1 MTTLFKTLKDDWSI
15 SATVAGFLAVLISY
29 SGPLIIFFQA
39 AQKAEVSNA
48 MMVSWIWGISIGAAV
63 AGIFLSI
70 KFKVPVITAWSA
82 PGTALLVTLFPHI
95 SLNEAIAAYIT
106 TAIVIFFI
114 GITGYFDKL
123 LKWIPQDVAA
133 GMMAGILFQFGVGLF
148 TASDSM
154 PIIVFSMLLIFL
166 IAKRLTPRYAM
177 IWVLITGIVLSLAL
191 GKMNPVTFDF
201 NLAIPQW
208 ITPEWTWNATL
219 NLTLPLILVSLTG
232 QFLPGMAIMRLSGYD
247 TPAKPII
254 TATSIASLAVA
265 CVGGITIV
273 LASITAAL
281 CMGKDAHE
289 LKEKRYIAGIANGLF
304 YILGGL
310 FAGSIVMLFSLLP
323 KELVAALAGL
333 ALLGAIATNISAAMK
348 SDEHRD
354 AALITFLATA
364 SGMHFLG
371 LSSVFWGICIGVIA
385 HLILSKKPT
394 LTPSDTQFVPNVQA
408 LDQPVQNIQLQN
420 IQPKDDRSS
429 PQTTSSSIISKANG
443 S

>member
-1 MTTLFKTLKDDWSI
+1 MATLFKTLKNDWSI

-39 AQKAEVSNA
+39 AQRAHVSTD
-48 MMVSWIWGISIGAAV
+48 MMVSWIWGISIGAAIS
-63 AGIFLSI
+63 GIYLSI
-70 KFKVPVITAWSA
+70 KYKTPVITAWSA
-82 PGTALLVTLFPHI
+82 PGTALLVTLFPNI
-95 SLNEAIAAYIT
+95 SLNEAVAAYIT
-106 TAIVIFFI
+106 STIVIFLI

-133 GMMAGILFQFGVGLF
+133 GMMAGILFQFGISLF

-154 PIIVFSMLLIFL
+154 PLIVFSMLIVFL
-166 IAKRLTPRYAM
+166 IAKRLMPRYTM
-177 IWVLITGIVLSLAL
+177 IWVLAAGVLLSLIL
-191 GKMNPVTFDF
+191 GKMNPVDVSFS
-201 NLAIPQW
+201 LAIPQW
-208 ITPEWTWNATL
+208 ISPEWTWNSTL
-219 NLTLPLILVSLTG
+219 NLAVPLILVSLTG
-232 QFLPGMAIMRLSGYD
+232 QFLPGMAIMKLSGYD

-289 LKEKRYIAGIANGLF
+289 LKEKRYIAGIANGIF

-333 ALLGAIATNISAAMK
+333 ALLGAIATNISVAMK
-348 SDEHRD
+348 NDGQRD
-354 AALITFLATA
+354 AALITFLASA

-385 HLILSKKPT
+385 HFI
-394 LTPSDTQFVPNVQA
+394 LTP
-408 LDQPVQNIQLQN
+408 
-420 IQPKDDRSS
+420 RST
-429 PQTTSSSIISKANG
+429 PATN
-443 S
+443 

>member
-1 MTTLFKTLKDDWSI
+1 MTTLLKTLKDDWSI

-39 AQKAEVSNA
+39 AQKAQVSSA
-48 MMVSWIWGISIGAAV
+48 MMISWIWGISIGAAV

-70 KFKVPVITAWSA
+70 KYKVPVITAWSA
-82 PGTALLVTLFPHI
+82 PGTALLVTLFPNI

-106 TAIVIFFI
+106 SAVVIFLI

-133 GMMAGILFQFGVGLF
+133 GMMAGILFQFGLGLF
-148 TASDSM
+148 TATDTM
-154 PIIVFSMLLIFL
+154 PMIVFGMLMVFL
-166 IAKRLTPRYAM
+166 VAKRLVPRYAM
-177 IWVLITGIVLSLAL
+177 VWVLVSGVVLSLVL
-191 GKMNPVTFDF
+191 GKMNPVDVNFT
-201 NLAIPQW
+201 LAIPQF
-208 ITPEWTWNATL
+208 IAPEWTWNSTL
-219 NLTLPLILVSLTG
+219 NLAIPLILVSLSG
-232 QFLPGMAIMRLSGYD
+232 QFLPGMAIMKLSGYD

-254 TATSIASLAVA
+254 TVTSIASLAVA

-289 LKEKRYIAGIANGLF
+289 LKDKRYIAGIANGIF

-333 ALLGAIATNISAAMK
+333 ALLGAIATNISVAMK
-348 SDEHRD
+348 NESHRD

-371 LSSVFWGICIGVIA
+371 LSSVFWGICIGIIA
-385 HLILSKKPT
+385 HLILNKPEPNSTALPSTQSSK
-394 LTPSDTQFVPNVQA
+394 S
-408 LDQPVQNIQLQN
+408 
-420 IQPKDDRSS
+420 
-429 PQTTSSSIISKANG
+429 
-443 S
+443 

>member
-1 MTTLFKTLKDDWSI
+1 MANLFQTLKNDWSL

-39 AQKAEVSNA
+39 AQKANVEPS
-48 MMVSWIWGISIGAAV
+48 MMISWIWGISIGAAI

-70 KFKVPVITAWSA
+70 KYKTPVITAWSA
-82 PGTALLVTLFPHI
+82 PGTALLVTLFPNI
-95 SLNEAIAAYIT
+95 SLNEAVAAYIT
-106 TAIVIFFI
+106 AAVVILII
-114 GITGYFDKL
+114 GISGYFEKL
-123 LKWIPQDVAA
+123 LKWIPQSIAA
-133 GMMAGILFQFGVGLF
+133 AMMAGILFQFGLGLF
-148 TASDSM
+148 TATDSM
-154 PIIVFSMLLIFL
+154 PLIVFGMLLVFL
-166 IAKRLTPRYAM
+166 ISKRISPRYSM
-177 IWVLITGIVLSLAL
+177 IWVLVAGIILSLL
-191 GKMNPVTFDF
+191 MGTMNPVDVDF
-201 NLAIPQW
+201 SLAIPQW
-208 ITPEWTWNATL
+208 ISPEWTLNSML
-219 NLTLPLILVSLTG
+219 NLAIPLILVSLSG
-232 QFLPGMAIMRLSGYD
+232 QFLPGMAIMKLSGYD

-254 TATSIASLAVA
+254 TVTSIASLAVA

-333 ALLGAIATNISAAMK
+333 ALLGAIGLNITTAMK
-348 SDEHRD
+348 DEGQRD

-371 LSSVFWGICIGVIA
+371 LSSVFWGICIGERPVIRFILAGQLAPASGWGGPCCPHSLAGA
-385 HLILSKKPT
+385 HPCARQRAQRPT
-394 LTPSDTQFVPNVQA
+394 GCA
-408 LDQPVQNIQLQN
+408 
-420 IQPKDDRSS
+420 RS
-429 PQTTSSSIISKANG
+429 G
-443 S
+443 F

>member
-1 MTTLFKTLKDDWSI
+1 MATLLKTLKNDWSI

-39 AQKAEVSNA
+39 AQRAHVSTD

-63 AGIFLSI
+63 SGIYLSI
-70 KFKVPVITAWSA
+70 KYKTPVITAWSA
-82 PGTALLVTLFPHI
+82 PGTALLVTLFPNV
-95 SLNEAIAAYIT
+95 SLNEAVAAYIT
-106 TAIVIFFI
+106 SAIVIFLI
-114 GITGYFDKL
+114 GVTGYFDKL

-133 GMMAGILFQFGVGLF
+133 GMMAGILFQFGIGLF

-154 PIIVFSMLLIFL
+154 PFIVFSMLIVFL
-166 IAKRLTPRYAM
+166 IAKRLMPRYTM
-177 IWVLITGIVLSLAL
+177 IWVLAAGVLLSLIL
-191 GKMNPVTFDF
+191 GKMNPVDVSFS
-201 NLAIPQW
+201 LAIPQW
-208 ITPEWTWNATL
+208 ISPEWTWNSTL
-219 NLTLPLILVSLTG
+219 NLAIPLILVSLTG
-232 QFLPGMAIMRLSGYD
+232 QFLPGMAIMKLSGYD

-254 TATSIASLAVA
+254 TVTSIASLAVA

-289 LKEKRYIAGIANGLF
+289 LKEKRYIAGIANGIF

-333 ALLGAIATNISAAMK
+333 ALLGAIATNISVAMK
-348 SDEHRD
+348 NDHQRD

-385 HLILSKKPT
+385 HFI
-394 LTPSDTQFVPNVQA
+394 LTP
-408 LDQPVQNIQLQN
+408 
-420 IQPKDDRSS
+420 RST
-429 PQTTSSSIISKANG
+429 PATN
-443 S
+443 

>member
-1 MTTLFKTLKDDWSI
+1 MATLLKTLKNDWSI

-39 AQKAEVSNA
+39 AQRVHVSTD

-63 AGIFLSI
+63 SGIYLSI
-70 KFKVPVITAWSA
+70 KYKTPVITAWSA
-82 PGTALLVTLFPHI
+82 PGTALLVTLFPNV
-95 SLNEAIAAYIT
+95 SLNEAVAAYIT
-106 TAIVIFFI
+106 SAIVIFLI
-114 GITGYFDKL
+114 GVTGYFDKL

-133 GMMAGILFQFGVGLF
+133 GMMAGILFQFGIGLF

-154 PIIVFSMLLIFL
+154 PFIVFSMLIVFL
-166 IAKRLTPRYAM
+166 IAKRLMPRYTM
-177 IWVLITGIVLSLAL
+177 IWVLAAGVLLSLFL
-191 GKMNPVTFDF
+191 GKMNPVDVSFS
-201 NLAIPQW
+201 LAIPQW
-208 ITPEWTWNATL
+208 ISPEWTWNSTL
-219 NLTLPLILVSLTG
+219 NLAVPLILVSLTG
-232 QFLPGMAIMRLSGYD
+232 QFLPGMAIMKLSGYD

-289 LKEKRYIAGIANGLF
+289 LKEKRYIAGIANGIF

-333 ALLGAIATNISAAMK
+333 ALLGAIATNISVAMK
-348 SDEHRD
+348 NDGQRD

-385 HLILSKKPT
+385 HFI
-394 LTPSDTQFVPNVQA
+394 LTPRST
-408 LDQPVQNIQLQN
+408 PVIN
-420 IQPKDDRSS
+420 
-429 PQTTSSSIISKANG
+429 
-443 S
+443 

>member
-1 MTTLFKTLKDDWSI
+1 MATLFKTLKNDWSI
-15 SATVAGFLAVLISY
+15 SAIVAGFLAVLISY

-39 AQKAEVSNA
+39 AQRAHVSTD

-63 AGIFLSI
+63 SGIYLSI
-70 KFKVPVITAWSA
+70 KYKTPVITAWSA
-82 PGTALLVTLFPHI
+82 PGTALLVTLFPNV
-95 SLNEAIAAYIT
+95 SLNEAVAAYIT
-106 TAIVIFFI
+106 SAIVIFLI
-114 GITGYFDKL
+114 GVTGYFDKL

-133 GMMAGILFQFGVGLF
+133 GMMAGILFQFGIGLF

-154 PIIVFSMLLIFL
+154 PFIVFSMLIVFL
-166 IAKRLTPRYAM
+166 IAKRLMPRYTM
-177 IWVLITGIVLSLAL
+177 IWVLAAGVLLSLIL
-191 GKMNPVTFDF
+191 GKMNPVDVSFS
-201 NLAIPQW
+201 LAIPQW
-208 ITPEWTWNATL
+208 ISPEWTWNSTL
-219 NLTLPLILVSLTG
+219 NLAVPLILVSLTG
-232 QFLPGMAIMRLSGYD
+232 QFLPGMAIMKLSGYD

-254 TATSIASLAVA
+254 TVTSIASLAVA

-289 LKEKRYIAGIANGLF
+289 LKEKRYIAGIANGIF

-333 ALLGAIATNISAAMK
+333 ALLGAIATNISVAMK
-348 SDEHRD
+348 NDNQRD

-385 HLILSKKPT
+385 HFI
-394 LTPSDTQFVPNVQA
+394 LTP
-408 LDQPVQNIQLQN
+408 
-420 IQPKDDRSS
+420 RS
-429 PQTTSSSIISKANG
+429 TSATN
-443 S
+443 

>member
-1 MTTLFKTLKDDWSI
+1 MATLFKTLKNDWSI

-39 AQKAEVSNA
+39 AQRAHVSTD
-48 MMVSWIWGISIGAAV
+48 MMVSWIWGISIGAAIS
-63 AGIFLSI
+63 GIYLSI
-70 KFKVPVITAWSA
+70 KYKTPVITAWSA
-82 PGTALLVTLFPHI
+82 PGTALLVTLFPNI
-95 SLNEAIAAYIT
+95 SLNEAVAAYIT
-106 TAIVIFFI
+106 SAIVIFLI

-133 GMMAGILFQFGVGLF
+133 GMMAGILFQFGISLF

-154 PIIVFSMLLIFL
+154 PLIVFSMLIVFL
-166 IAKRLTPRYAM
+166 IAKRLMPRYTM
-177 IWVLITGIVLSLAL
+177 IWVLAAGVLLSLIL
-191 GKMNPVTFDF
+191 GKMNPVDVSFS
-201 NLAIPQW
+201 LAIPQW
-208 ITPEWTWNATL
+208 ISPEWTWNSTL
-219 NLTLPLILVSLTG
+219 NLAVPLILVSLTG
-232 QFLPGMAIMRLSGYD
+232 QFLPGMAIMKLSGYD

-289 LKEKRYIAGIANGLF
+289 LKEKRYIAGIANGIF

-323 KELVAALAGL
+323 KVLVAALAGL
-333 ALLGAIATNISAAMK
+333 ALLGAIATNISVAMK
-348 SDEHRD
+348 NDGQRD
-354 AALITFLATA
+354 AALITFLASA

-385 HLILSKKPT
+385 HFI
-394 LTPSDTQFVPNVQA
+394 LTP
-408 LDQPVQNIQLQN
+408 
-420 IQPKDDRSS
+420 RST
-429 PQTTSSSIISKANG
+429 PATN
-443 S
+443 

>member
-1 MTTLFKTLKDDWSI
+1 MATLFKTLKNDWSI

-39 AQKAEVSNA
+39 AQRAHVSTD

-63 AGIFLSI
+63 SGIYLSI
-70 KFKVPVITAWSA
+70 KYKTPVITAWSA
-82 PGTALLVTLFPHI
+82 PGTALLVTLFPNI
-95 SLNEAIAAYIT
+95 SLNEAVAAYIT
-106 TAIVIFFI
+106 SAIVIFLI

-133 GMMAGILFQFGVGLF
+133 GMMAGILFQFGISLF

-154 PIIVFSMLLIFL
+154 PLIVFSMLIVFL
-166 IAKRLTPRYAM
+166 IAKRLMPRYTM
-177 IWVLITGIVLSLAL
+177 IWVLAAGVLLSLIL
-191 GKMNPVTFDF
+191 GKMNPVDVSF

-208 ITPEWTWNATL
+208 ISPEWTWNSTL
-219 NLTLPLILVSLTG
+219 NLAVPLILVSLTG
-232 QFLPGMAIMRLSGYD
+232 QFLPGMAIMKLSGYD

-289 LKEKRYIAGIANGLF
+289 LKEKRYIAGIANGIF

-333 ALLGAIATNISAAMK
+333 ALLGAIATNISVAMK
-348 SDEHRD
+348 NDGQRD
-354 AALITFLATA
+354 AALFTFLASA

-385 HLILSKKPT
+385 HFI
-394 LTPSDTQFVPNVQA
+394 LTP
-408 LDQPVQNIQLQN
+408 
-420 IQPKDDRSS
+420 RST
-429 PQTTSSSIISKANG
+429 PATN
-443 S
+443 

>member
-1 MTTLFKTLKDDWSI
+1 MATVLKTLKNDWSI

-39 AQKAEVSNA
+39 AQRAHVSTD

-63 AGIFLSI
+63 SGIYLSI
-70 KFKVPVITAWSA
+70 KYKTPVITAWSA
-82 PGTALLVTLFPHI
+82 PGTALLVTLFPNV
-95 SLNEAIAAYIT
+95 SLNEAVAAYIT
-106 TAIVIFFI
+106 SAVVIFLI

-133 GMMAGILFQFGVGLF
+133 GMMAGILFQFGIGLF

-154 PIIVFSMLLIFL
+154 PFIVFSMLIVFL
-166 IAKRLTPRYAM
+166 IAKRLMPRYTM
-177 IWVLITGIVLSLAL
+177 IWVLAAGVLLSLIL
-191 GKMNPVTFDF
+191 GKMNPVDVSFS
-201 NLAIPQW
+201 LAIPQW
-208 ITPEWTWNATL
+208 ISPEWTWNSTL
-219 NLTLPLILVSLTG
+219 NLAVPLILVSLTG
-232 QFLPGMAIMRLSGYD
+232 QFLPGMAIMKLSGYD

-254 TATSIASLAVA
+254 TVTSIASLAVA

-289 LKEKRYIAGIANGLF
+289 LKEKRYIAGIANGIF

-333 ALLGAIATNISAAMK
+333 ALLGAIATNISVAMRND
-348 SDEHRD
+348 SQRD

-385 HLILSKKPT
+385 HFILIPRS
-394 LTPSDTQFVPNVQA
+394 TPVTN
-408 LDQPVQNIQLQN
+408 
-420 IQPKDDRSS
+420 
-429 PQTTSSSIISKANG
+429 
-443 S
+443 

>member
-1 MTTLFKTLKDDWSI
+1 MATLLKTLKDDWSV

-39 AQKAEVSNA
+39 AQKAQVSSA
-48 MMVSWIWGISIGAAV
+48 MMISWIWGISIGAAV

-70 KFKVPVITAWSA
+70 KYKVPIITAWSA

-95 SLNEAIAAYIT
+95 SLNEAVAAYIT
-106 TAIVIFFI
+106 SAVVIFLV

-123 LKWIPQDVAA
+123 LRWIPQDVAA
-133 GMMAGILFQFGVGLF
+133 GMMAGILFQFGLGLF

-154 PIIVFSMLLIFL
+154 PTIVFGMLAVFL
-166 IAKRLTPRYAM
+166 IAKRLVPRYAM
-177 IWVLITGIVLSLAL
+177 VWVLVCGVGLSLFL
-191 GKMNPVTFDF
+191 GKMNPVDVHFS
-201 NLAIPQW
+201 LAIPQFIRPQW
-208 ITPEWTWNATL
+208 SWNSTL
-219 NLTLPLILVSLTG
+219 NLAIPLILVSLSG
-232 QFLPGMAIMRLSGYD
+232 QFLPGMAMMKISGYD

-289 LKEKRYIAGIANGLF
+289 LKEKRYIAGIANGIF

-333 ALLGAIATNISAAMK
+333 ALLGAIGTNITVAMK
-348 SDEHRD
+348 SDAHRD

-385 HLILSKKPT
+385 HLVLSKPAAKT
-394 LTPSDTQFVPNVQA
+394 TA
-408 LDQPVQNIQLQN
+408 
-420 IQPKDDRSS
+420 
-429 PQTTSSSIISKANG
+429 TSST
-443 S
+443 

>member
-1 MTTLFKTLKDDWSI
+1 MATLFKTLKNDWSI

-39 AQKAEVSNA
+39 AQRAHVSTD

-63 AGIFLSI
+63 SGIYLSI
-70 KFKVPVITAWSA
+70 KYKTPVITAWSA
-82 PGTALLVTLFPHI
+82 PGTVLLVTLFPNI
-95 SLNEAIAAYIT
+95 SLNEAVAAYIT
-106 TAIVIFFI
+106 SAIVIFLI

-133 GMMAGILFQFGVGLF
+133 GMMAGILFQFGISLF

-154 PIIVFSMLLIFL
+154 PLIVFSMLIVFL
-166 IAKRLTPRYAM
+166 IAKRLMPRYTM
-177 IWVLITGIVLSLAL
+177 IWVLAAGVLLSLIL
-191 GKMNPVTFDF
+191 GKMNPVDVSFS
-201 NLAIPQW
+201 LAIPQW
-208 ITPEWTWNATL
+208 ISPEWTWNSTL
-219 NLTLPLILVSLTG
+219 NLAVPLILVSLTG
-232 QFLPGMAIMRLSGYD
+232 QFLPGMAIMKLSGYD

-289 LKEKRYIAGIANGLF
+289 LKEKRYIAGIANGIF

-333 ALLGAIATNISAAMK
+333 ALLGAIATNISVAMK
-348 SDEHRD
+348 NDGQRD
-354 AALITFLATA
+354 AALITFLASA

-385 HLILSKKPT
+385 HFI
-394 LTPSDTQFVPNVQA
+394 LTP
-408 LDQPVQNIQLQN
+408 
-420 IQPKDDRSS
+420 RST
-429 PQTTSSSIISKANG
+429 PATN
-443 S
+443 

>member
-1 MTTLFKTLKDDWSI
+1 MATLFKTLKNDWSI

-39 AQKAEVSNA
+39 AQRAHVSTD

-63 AGIFLSI
+63 SGIYLSI
-70 KFKVPVITAWSA
+70 KYKTPVITAWSA
-82 PGTALLVTLFPHI
+82 PGTALLVTLFPNV
-95 SLNEAIAAYIT
+95 SLNEAVAAYIT
-106 TAIVIFFI
+106 SAIVIFLI
-114 GITGYFDKL
+114 GVTGYFDKL

-133 GMMAGILFQFGVGLF
+133 GMMAGILFQFGIGLF

-154 PIIVFSMLLIFL
+154 PFIVFSMLIVFL
-166 IAKRLTPRYAM
+166 IAKRLMPRYTM
-177 IWVLITGIVLSLAL
+177 IWVLAAGVLLSLIL
-191 GKMNPVTFDF
+191 GKMNPVDVSFS
-201 NLAIPQW
+201 LAIPQW
-208 ITPEWTWNATL
+208 ISPEWTWNSTL
-219 NLTLPLILVSLTG
+219 NLAIPLILVSLSG
-232 QFLPGMAIMRLSGYD
+232 QFLPGMAIMKLSGYD

-254 TATSIASLAVA
+254 TVTSIASLAVA

-289 LKEKRYIAGIANGLF
+289 LKEKRYIAGIANGIF

-333 ALLGAIATNISAAMK
+333 ALLGAIATNISVAMK
-348 SDEHRD
+348 NDSQRD

-385 HLILSKKPT
+385 HFI
-394 LTPSDTQFVPNVQA
+394 LTP
-408 LDQPVQNIQLQN
+408 
-420 IQPKDDRSS
+420 RST
-429 PQTTSSSIISKANG
+429 PATN
-443 S
+443 

>member
-1 MTTLFKTLKDDWSI
+1 MATLFKTLKNDWSI

-39 AQKAEVSNA
+39 AQRAHVSTD

-63 AGIFLSI
+63 SGIYLSI
-70 KFKVPVITAWSA
+70 KYKMPVITAWSA
-82 PGTALLVTLFPHI
+82 PGTALLVTLFPNV
-95 SLNEAIAAYIT
+95 SLNEAVAAYIT
-106 TAIVIFFI
+106 SAIVIFLI
-114 GITGYFDKL
+114 GVTGYFDKL

-133 GMMAGILFQFGVGLF
+133 GMMAGILFQFGIGLF

-154 PIIVFSMLLIFL
+154 PFIVFSMLIVFL
-166 IAKRLTPRYAM
+166 IAKRLMPRYTM
-177 IWVLITGIVLSLAL
+177 IWVLTAGVLLSLFL
-191 GKMNPVTFDF
+191 GKMNPVDVSFS
-201 NLAIPQW
+201 LAIPQW
-208 ITPEWTWNATL
+208 ISPEWTWNSTL
-219 NLTLPLILVSLTG
+219 NLAVPLILVSLTG
-232 QFLPGMAIMRLSGYD
+232 QFLPGMAIMKLSGYD

-254 TATSIASLAVA
+254 TVTSIASLAVA

-289 LKEKRYIAGIANGLF
+289 LKEKRYIAGIANGIF

-333 ALLGAIATNISAAMK
+333 ALLGAIATNISVAMK
-348 SDEHRD
+348 NDSQRD

-385 HLILSKKPT
+385 HFI
-394 LTPSDTQFVPNVQA
+394 LTP
-408 LDQPVQNIQLQN
+408 
-420 IQPKDDRSS
+420 RST
-429 PQTTSSSIISKANG
+429 PATN
-443 S
+443 

>member
-1 MTTLFKTLKDDWSI
+1 MATLFKTLKDDWSI

-29 SGPLIIFFQA
+29 AGPLIIFFQA

-48 MMVSWIWGISIGAAV
+48 MMISWIWGISIGAAA

-70 KFKVPVITAWSA
+70 KYKVPVITAWSA

-95 SLNEAIAAYIT
+95 SLNEAVAAYIT
-106 TAIVIFFI
+106 SAVVIFLI

-133 GMMAGILFQFGVGLF
+133 GMMAGILLQFGLGLF
-148 TASDSM
+148 TATDTM
-154 PIIVFSMLLIFL
+154 PMIVFGMLMVFL
-166 IAKRLTPRYAM
+166 IAKRLVPRYAM
-177 IWVLITGIVLSLAL
+177 VWVLISGVVLSLFL
-191 GKMNPVTFDF
+191 GKMNPVDVNFT
-201 NLAIPQW
+201 LAIPQF
-208 ITPEWTWNATL
+208 IAPEWTWNSTL
-219 NLTLPLILVSLTG
+219 NLTIPLILVSLSG
-232 QFLPGMAIMRLSGYD
+232 QFLPGMAIMKLSGYD

-289 LKEKRYIAGIANGLF
+289 LKEKRYIAGIANGIF

-323 KELVAALAGL
+323 KELIAALAGL
-333 ALLGAIATNISAAMK
+333 ALLGAIATNISVAMK
-348 SDEHRD
+348 NESHRE

-364 SGMHFLG
+364 SGMQFLG

-385 HLILSKKPT
+385 HLV
-394 LTPSDTQFVPNVQA
+394 LTKRESNTPN
-408 LDQPVQNIQLQN
+408 P
-420 IQPKDDRSS
+420 
-429 PQTTSSSIISKANG
+429 SSSQSSKN
-443 S
+443 

>member
-1 MTTLFKTLKDDWSI
+1 MASLLKTLKNDWSI

-39 AQKAEVSNA
+39 AQRAHVSTD

-63 AGIFLSI
+63 SGIYLSI
-70 KFKVPVITAWSA
+70 KYKTPVITAWSA
-82 PGTALLVTLFPHI
+82 PGTALLVTLFPNV
-95 SLNEAIAAYIT
+95 SLNEAVAAYIT
-106 TAIVIFFI
+106 SAIVIFLI
-114 GITGYFDKL
+114 GVTGYFDKL

-133 GMMAGILFQFGVGLF
+133 GMMAGILFQFGIGLF

-154 PIIVFSMLLIFL
+154 PFIVFSMLIVFL
-166 IAKRLTPRYAM
+166 IAKRLMPRYTM
-177 IWVLITGIVLSLAL
+177 IWVLAAGVLLSLIL
-191 GKMNPVTFDF
+191 GKMNPVDVSFS
-201 NLAIPQW
+201 LAIPQW
-208 ITPEWTWNATL
+208 ISPEWTWNSTL
-219 NLTLPLILVSLTG
+219 NLAVPLILVSLTG
-232 QFLPGMAIMRLSGYD
+232 QFLPGMAIMKLSGYD

-254 TATSIASLAVA
+254 TVTSIASLAVA

-289 LKEKRYIAGIANGLF
+289 LKEKRYIAGIANGIF

-333 ALLGAIATNISAAMK
+333 ALLGAIATNISVAMK
-348 SDEHRD
+348 NDSQRD

-385 HLILSKKPT
+385 HFI
-394 LTPSDTQFVPNVQA
+394 LTP
-408 LDQPVQNIQLQN
+408 
-420 IQPKDDRSS
+420 RS
-429 PQTTSSSIISKANG
+429 TSATN
-443 S
+443 

>member
-1 MTTLFKTLKDDWSI
+1 MATLLKTLKNDWSI

-39 AQKAEVSNA
+39 AQRAHVSTD

-63 AGIFLSI
+63 SGIYLSI
-70 KFKVPVITAWSA
+70 KYKTPVITAWSA

-95 SLNEAIAAYIT
+95 SLNEAVAAYIT
-106 TAIVIFFI
+106 SAVVIFLI
-114 GITGYFDKL
+114 GVTGYFDKL

-133 GMMAGILFQFGVGLF
+133 GMMAGILFQFGIGLF

-154 PIIVFSMLLIFL
+154 PFIVFSMLIVFL
-166 IAKRLTPRYAM
+166 IAKRLMPRYTM
-177 IWVLITGIVLSLAL
+177 IWVLGAGVLLSLIL
-191 GKMNPVTFDF
+191 GKMNPVDVSFS
-201 NLAIPQW
+201 LAIPQW
-208 ITPEWTWNATL
+208 ISPEWTWNSTL
-219 NLTLPLILVSLTG
+219 NLAVPLILVSLTG
-232 QFLPGMAIMRLSGYD
+232 QFLPGMAIMKLSGYD

-254 TATSIASLAVA
+254 SVTSIASLVVA

-289 LKEKRYIAGIANGLF
+289 LKEKRYIAGIANGIF

-333 ALLGAIATNISAAMK
+333 ALLGAIATNISVAMRND
-348 SDEHRD
+348 SQRD

-385 HLILSKKPT
+385 HLIL
-394 LTPSDTQFVPNVQA
+394 TP
-408 LDQPVQNIQLQN
+408 
-420 IQPKDDRSS
+420 RST
-429 PQTTSSSIISKANG
+429 PATN
-443 S
+443 

>member
-1 MTTLFKTLKDDWSI
+1 MATLLKTLKNDWSI

-39 AQKAEVSNA
+39 AQRAHVSTD

-63 AGIFLSI
+63 SGIYLSI
-70 KFKVPVITAWSA
+70 KYKTPVITAWSA
-82 PGTALLVTLFPHI
+82 PGTALLVTLFPHV

-106 TAIVIFFI
+106 SAIVIFLI
-114 GITGYFDKL
+114 GVTGYFDKL

-133 GMMAGILFQFGVGLF
+133 GMMAGILFQFGIGLF

-154 PIIVFSMLLIFL
+154 PFIVFSMLIVFL
-166 IAKRLTPRYAM
+166 IAKRLMPRYTM
-177 IWVLITGIVLSLAL
+177 IWVLAAGVLLSLIL
-191 GKMNPVTFDF
+191 GKMNPVDVSFS
-201 NLAIPQW
+201 LAIPQW
-208 ITPEWTWNATL
+208 ISPEWTWNSTL
-219 NLTLPLILVSLTG
+219 NLAVPLILVSLTG
-232 QFLPGMAIMRLSGYD
+232 QFLPGMAIMKLSGYD

-254 TATSIASLAVA
+254 TVTSIASLAVA

-289 LKEKRYIAGIANGLF
+289 LKEKRYIAGIANGIF

-333 ALLGAIATNISAAMK
+333 ALLGAIATNISVAMK
-348 SDEHRD
+348 NDSQRD

-385 HLILSKKPT
+385 HFI
-394 LTPSDTQFVPNVQA
+394 LTP
-408 LDQPVQNIQLQN
+408 
-420 IQPKDDRSS
+420 RS
-429 PQTTSSSIISKANG
+429 TSATN
-443 S
+443 

>member
-1 MTTLFKTLKDDWSI
+1 MATLFKTLKNDWSI

-39 AQKAEVSNA
+39 AQRAHVSTD

-63 AGIFLSI
+63 SGIYLSI
-70 KFKVPVITAWSA
+70 KYKTPVITAWSA
-82 PGTALLVTLFPHI
+82 PGTALLVTLFPNI
-95 SLNEAIAAYIT
+95 SLNEAVAAYIT
-106 TAIVIFFI
+106 SAIVIFLI

-133 GMMAGILFQFGVGLF
+133 GMMAGILFQFGISLF

-154 PIIVFSMLLIFL
+154 PLIVFSMLIVFL
-166 IAKRLTPRYAM
+166 IAKRLMPRYTM
-177 IWVLITGIVLSLAL
+177 IWVLAAGVLLSLIL
-191 GKMNPVTFDF
+191 GKMNPVDVSF

-208 ITPEWTWNATL
+208 ISPEWTWNSTL
-219 NLTLPLILVSLTG
+219 NLAVPLILVSLTS
-232 QFLPGMAIMRLSGYD
+232 QFLPGMAIMKLSGYD

-289 LKEKRYIAGIANGLF
+289 LKEKRYIAGIANGIF

-333 ALLGAIATNISAAMK
+333 ALLGAIATNISVAMK
-348 SDEHRD
+348 NDGQRD
-354 AALITFLATA
+354 AALITFLASA

-385 HLILSKKPT
+385 HFI
-394 LTPSDTQFVPNVQA
+394 LTP
-408 LDQPVQNIQLQN
+408 
-420 IQPKDDRSS
+420 RS
-429 PQTTSSSIISKANG
+429 TSATN
-443 S
+443 

>member
-1 MTTLFKTLKDDWSI
+1 MATLLKTLKNDWSI

-39 AQKAEVSNA
+39 AQRAHVSTD

-63 AGIFLSI
+63 SGIYLSI
-70 KFKVPVITAWSA
+70 KYKTPVITAWSA

-95 SLNEAIAAYIT
+95 SLNEAVAAYIT
-106 TAIVIFFI
+106 SAIVIFLI
-114 GITGYFDKL
+114 GVTGYFDKL

-133 GMMAGILFQFGVGLF
+133 GMMAGILFQFGIGLF

-154 PIIVFSMLLIFL
+154 PFIVFSMLIVFL
-166 IAKRLTPRYAM
+166 IAKRLMPRYTM
-177 IWVLITGIVLSLAL
+177 IWVLGAGVLLSLIL
-191 GKMNPVTFDF
+191 GKMNPVDVSFS
-201 NLAIPQW
+201 LAIPQW
-208 ITPEWTWNATL
+208 ISPEWTWNSTL
-219 NLTLPLILVSLTG
+219 NLALPLILVSLTG
-232 QFLPGMAIMRLSGYD
+232 QFLPGMAIMKLSGYD

-254 TATSIASLAVA
+254 SVTSIASLAVA

-289 LKEKRYIAGIANGLF
+289 LKEKRYIAGIANGIF

-333 ALLGAIATNISAAMK
+333 ALLGAIATNISVAMRND
-348 SDEHRD
+348 SQRD

-371 LSSVFWGICIGVIA
+371 LSSVFWGIFIGVIA
-385 HLILSKKPT
+385 HFI
-394 LTPSDTQFVPNVQA
+394 LTP
-408 LDQPVQNIQLQN
+408 
-420 IQPKDDRSS
+420 RSA
-429 PQTTSSSIISKANG
+429 PAMN
-443 S
+443 

>member
-1 MTTLFKTLKDDWSI
+1 MATLFKTLKNDWSI

-39 AQKAEVSNA
+39 AQRAHVSTD

-63 AGIFLSI
+63 SGIYLSI
-70 KFKVPVITAWSA
+70 KYKTPVITAWSA
-82 PGTALLVTLFPHI
+82 PGTALLVTLFPNV
-95 SLNEAIAAYIT
+95 SLNEAVAAYIT
-106 TAIVIFFI
+106 SAIVIFLI
-114 GITGYFDKL
+114 GVTGYFDKL

-133 GMMAGILFQFGVGLF
+133 GMMAGILFQFGIGLF

-154 PIIVFSMLLIFL
+154 PFIVFSMLIVFL
-166 IAKRLTPRYAM
+166 IAKRLMPRYTM
-177 IWVLITGIVLSLAL
+177 IWVLAAGVLLSLIL
-191 GKMNPVTFDF
+191 GKMNPVDVSFS
-201 NLAIPQW
+201 LAIPQW
-208 ITPEWTWNATL
+208 ISPEWTWNSTL
-219 NLTLPLILVSLTG
+219 NLAVPLILVSLTG
-232 QFLPGMAIMRLSGYD
+232 QFLPGMAIMKLSGYD

-254 TATSIASLAVA
+254 TVTSIASLAVA

-289 LKEKRYIAGIANGLF
+289 LKEKRYIAGIANGIF

-333 ALLGAIATNISAAMK
+333 ALLGAIATNISVAMK
-348 SDEHRD
+348 NDSQRD

-385 HLILSKKPT
+385 HFI
-394 LTPSDTQFVPNVQA
+394 LTP
-408 LDQPVQNIQLQN
+408 
-420 IQPKDDRSS
+420 RST
-429 PQTTSSSIISKANG
+429 PATN
-443 S
+443 

>member
-1 MTTLFKTLKDDWSI
+1 MATLLKTLKNDWSI

-39 AQKAEVSNA
+39 AQRAHVSTD

-63 AGIFLSI
+63 SGIYLSI
-70 KFKVPVITAWSA
+70 KYKTPVITAWSA

-95 SLNEAIAAYIT
+95 SLNEAVAAYIT
-106 TAIVIFFI
+106 SAIVIFLI

-133 GMMAGILFQFGVGLF
+133 GMMAGILFQFGIGLF

-154 PIIVFSMLLIFL
+154 PFIVFSMLIVFL
-166 IAKRLTPRYAM
+166 IAKRLMPRYTM
-177 IWVLITGIVLSLAL
+177 IWVLAAGVLLSLIL
-191 GKMNPVTFDF
+191 GKMNPVDVSFS
-201 NLAIPQW
+201 LAIPQW
-208 ITPEWTWNATL
+208 ISPEWTWNSTL
-219 NLTLPLILVSLTG
+219 NLAVPLILVSLTG
-232 QFLPGMAIMRLSGYD
+232 QFLPGMAIMKLSGYD

-254 TATSIASLAVA
+254 SVTSIASLVVA

-289 LKEKRYIAGIANGLF
+289 LKEKRYIAGIANGIF

-333 ALLGAIATNISAAMK
+333 ALLGAIATNISVAMRND
-348 SDEHRD
+348 SQRD

-385 HLILSKKPT
+385 HFI
-394 LTPSDTQFVPNVQA
+394 LTP
-408 LDQPVQNIQLQN
+408 
-420 IQPKDDRSS
+420 RST
-429 PQTTSSSIISKANG
+429 PATN
-443 S
+443 